1 MTVSMISNKVS
12 YIGNGISK
20 VFAIPFSF
28 LETRHLNV
36 YQLVE
41 NVQTQRTDW
50 TISGGNLVFNTAPE
64 NKSQIVILR
73 EVPYTQETDYRE
85 NEILAAETLERNL
98 DKLTM
103 LSQQLKEELERC
115 VKVDVFSDVDPV
127 DLGKHAERVWESAD
141 NIDAVAGQL
150 AAVRTTAENIRDVG
164 SVAGKIGAVDTVA
177 GNMGY
182 IVALYRIQAAIS
194 AVADIVSAVSSVA
207 GVTQE
212 ISFIVNHI
220 KNEGGLFYAEY
231 VPAADRVIIQGQQD
245 HAGFLFEEV

>member
-1 MTVSMISNKVS
+1 MTVSMIPNKVS

-150 AAVRTTAENIRDVG
+150 AAVRTTANGI
-164 SVAGKIGAVDTVA
+164 SNVAAVANSIAAVNGLA
-177 GNMGY
+177 EKLNAV
-182 IVALYRIQAAIS
+182 IALYNIGNAIS

-231 VPAADRVIIQGQQD
+231 VPAADRVIIKGQQD